1 MPAPPGPPNRG
12 LSRAQRMTRSAH
24 FQEAYDQGR
33 KWVGRYM
40 VLYLR
45 VGEGAALRLGVVA
58 SRRVGRAHERNRA
71 RRLLREA
78 YRRNR
83 HRFQGQTDVVLIA
96 RASVPRAAYS
106 DVEADLLTVATRAGI
121 VKPDGGG

>member
-1 MPAPPGPPNRG
+1 MPGPPGSPNRG
-12 LSRAQRMTRSAH
+12 LSRAQRISRSAH

-33 KWVGRYM
+33 KQVGRFM

-45 VGEGAALRLGVVA
+45 TGDGAALRLGVVA
-58 SRRVGRAHERNRA
+58 SRRVGKAHERNRA

-83 HRFQGQTDVVLIA
+83 YRFQGTTDVILIA
-96 RASVPRAAYS
+96 RASVSQAAYS
-106 DVEADLLTVATRAGI
+106 DVETDLLTVATRAGI
-121 VKPDGGG
+121 MKPEDSR